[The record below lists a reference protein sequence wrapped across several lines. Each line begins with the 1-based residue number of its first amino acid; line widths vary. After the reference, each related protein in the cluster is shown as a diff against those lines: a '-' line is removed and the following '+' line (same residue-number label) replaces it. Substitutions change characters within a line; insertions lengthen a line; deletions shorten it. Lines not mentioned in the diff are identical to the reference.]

1 MTLRDDWRNLDQEEL
16 ERQYDARASVP
27 DFDAEIARYRELSA
41 ECHADCDVI
50 RDLAYGPSED
60 ERIDYFPAGSGKPVL
75 VFLHGGYWRLLGRTD
90 SAFMAKALVGRGIST
105 AVVEYSL
112 APKVSLDVIVAQCR
126 RAVAW
131 IHGNIARHGGDP
143 TRLFVCGSSAG
154 AQLAAM
160 ALATDWSAF
169 PGVPRDVLKGGVL
182 ASGLY
187 DLEPVRHC
195 RPNEWLGLDA
205 AAARRNS
212 PQGMTF
218 PDEARLLVT
227 WGGLETDEF
236 KRQSRDFARKLH
248 DGGLAVTCLEVEDRN
263 HFDVVTD
270 LADPGRRLHRAA
282 ASLIDGCAAP

>member
-1 MTLRDDWRNLDQEEL
+1 MRRGWRDLDQEEL

-27 DFDAEIARYRELSA
+27 DFEAEIARYRDLSA
-41 ECHADCDVI
+41 ECHGDCEVV
-50 RDLAYGPSED
+50 RDLAYGPSRD
-60 ERIDYFPAGSGKPVL
+60 ERIDYFPAGSGRPVL
-75 VFLHGGYWRLLGRTD
+75 VFLHGGYWRLLGRAE
-90 SAFMAKALVGRGIST
+90 SAFMAKALAGRGIGT

-112 APKVSLDVIVAQCR
+112 APKASLDAIVAQCR

-131 IHGNIARHGGDP
+131 IHRNIARHGGDP
-143 TRLFVCGSSAG
+143 ARLFVGGSSAG

-160 ALATDWSAF
+160 ALATEWGAF

-195 RPNEWLGLDA
+195 RPNEWLRLDA

-212 PQGMTF
+212 PLGMAL
-218 PDEARLLVT
+218 PGEARLLVA
-227 WGGLETDEF
+227 WGGQETDEF
-236 KRQSRDFARKLH
+236 RRQSRDYSRHLQEA
-248 DGGLAVTCLEVEDRN
+248 GMEVTCLEIEDRN
-263 HFDVVTD
+263 HFNVVTD

>member
-1 MTLRDDWRNLDQEEL
+1 MRDDWRNLDQEEL

-27 DFDAEIARYRELSA
+27 DFDAEIARYRRLSA
-41 ECHADCDVI
+41 ECYADCEVI

-60 ERIDYFPAGSGKPVL
+60 ERIDYFPAGSGCPVL

-90 SAFMAKALVGRGIST
+90 SAFMAKALAGSGIST

-112 APKVSLDVIVAQCR
+112 APNVSLDVIVAQCR

-143 TRLFVCGSSAG
+143 TRLFVGGSSAG

-169 PGVPRDVLKGGVL
+169 PGVPSDVLKGGVL

-195 RPNEWLGLDA
+195 KPNEWLRLDA
-205 AAARRNS
+205 TAARRNS
-212 PQGMTF
+212 PLGMAF
-218 PDEARLLVT
+218 PGELELLIT
-227 WGGLETDEF
+227 WGGQETDEF

-248 DGGLAVTCLEVEDRN
+248 DAGLTLTCLEVEDRN

-270 LADPGRRLHRAA
+270 LAEPGRRLHQAA
-282 ASLIDGCAAP
+282 ASLINGCVAP